1 MAEEVQT
8 GGLVKFK
15 YGKSDKGKISEDL
28 KREIKGGYARYYERK
43 EREIRNKKILLIIIG
58 LILLILFGLAL
69 WRLF

>member
-15 YGKSDKGKISEDL
+15 YGKNDKEKISEDL